1 MFIDIA
7 PIVED
12 NRSYVIKQ
20 MLETNRLTIF
30 LDEQIMFEDN
40 TFFYSIY
47 AVVLNKALNS
57 LHFLYTYGTNKD
69 ELNCHSWFA
78 VNDFPLLVENE
89 VLKKVSE
96 TFG

>member
-7 PIVED
+7 PIIEN
-12 NRSYVIKQ
+12 NRNYVIKQ
-20 MLETNRLTIF
+20 MLETNRFTIF
-30 LDEQIMFEDN
+30 LDEQIMFEDD

-57 LHFLYTYGTNKD
+57 LRFLYTYGTNKN

-78 VNDFPLLVENE
+78 VNNFPLLVENE

-96 TFG
+96 KFG